1 MITVDKQARLTHE
14 VLIRDRSNVEV
25 VMNGNIQIVK
35 TQIAA
40 KTRKLAATWTVQP
53 VVETEIMEILSGEIQ
68 KEVDWEILCEVDP
81 GRKHWVELKFSKT
94 AKAAGDAAV
103 EAWCKE
109 HICGEYE
116 SRGSTWVF
124 KEEKDASLFALKW
137 L

>member
-1 MITVDKQARLTHE
+1 
-14 VLIRDRSNVEV
+14 
-25 VMNGNIQIVK
+25 MNGNIQIVK

-53 VVETEIMEILSGEIQ
+53 VVETEIMTILSGEIQ

-94 AKAAGDAAV
+94 ARAAGDAAI

-109 HICGEYE
+109 TFAD
-116 SRGSTWVF
+116 RGYFVFTDRIMFDRAEDAEFFMLRWV
-124 KEEKDASLFALKW
+124 
-137 L
+137 